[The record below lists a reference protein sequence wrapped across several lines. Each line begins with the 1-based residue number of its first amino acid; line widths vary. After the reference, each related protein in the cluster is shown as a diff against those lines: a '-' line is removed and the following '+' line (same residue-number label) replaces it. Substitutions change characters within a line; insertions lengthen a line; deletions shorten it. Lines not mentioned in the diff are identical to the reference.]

1 MGRGRAPDLE
11 RRTPERERD
20 DPGAHPPPE
29 RVRVGNASPPQPS
42 ATDTGEMASTSPLS
56 IVPQPTERQ
65 RLTAEVKRLA
75 VAHGLGIARVASAEP
90 FAWLE
95 PVLDEHIA
103 AGRVAG
109 LDWFTP
115 QRARE
120 STDPRTLLPTVRSML
135 AVGLAYHLPDPP
147 TPNDG
152 VPRGRIARY
161 ARGID
166 YHRLM
171 RSRMDAFV
179 AALREELGRPVEA
192 RMLSDTARI
201 VDRAVAARAGLGW
214 YGKHSCLIVP
224 GHGSWVV
231 LGEVLLDIDLE
242 PDAPLERDCGRC
254 TICLDRCPTGAIV
267 GPYRVDA
274 PRCLSFQTIEQ
285 RGAIPREIRPLLG
298 DWVFGCDVCQEVC
311 PYAGAARE
319 AADPAFAPRALENA
333 FPSLPWLLAMDE
345 AAFRESY
352 RATPVLRAKRRGLA
366 RNAAV
371 ALGNLGDERA
381 LPPLLSALAGHD
393 EPLVRAHAA
402 WAVGRYAG
410 SAARRALERARRAD
424 PDAFVREEAAA
435 PLARS

>member
-1 MGRGRAPDLE
+1 MALP
-11 RRTPERERD
+11 
-20 DPGAHPPPE
+20 
-29 RVRVGNASPPQPS
+29 ASPLPIL
-42 ATDTGEMASTSPLS
+42 AR
-56 IVPQPTERQ
+56 PTARQ

-75 VAHGLGIARVASAEP
+75 VAQGLTIARVATAEP

-95 PVLDEHIA
+95 PVLEEHIR

-120 STDPRTLLPTVRSML
+120 STDPRTLMPEVRSLL

-147 TPNDG
+147 VPDDG

-161 ARGID
+161 ARGHD

-171 RSRMDAFV
+171 RTRMEVFV
-179 AALREELGRPVEA
+179 AALGDELGRPVAA

-224 GHGSWVV
+224 GHSSWVV
-231 LGEVLLDIDLE
+231 LGEVLLDLDLE
-242 PDAPLERDCGRC
+242 PDPPLDRDCGRC

-267 GPYRVDA
+267 APYTVDA

-285 RGAIPREIRPLLG
+285 RGAIPRAIRPLLG
-298 DWVFGCDVCQEVC
+298 DWVFGCDICQEVC
-311 PYAGAARE
+311 PYAGAARD
-319 AADPAFAPRALENA
+319 AADPAFAPRALANA
-333 FPSLPWLLAMDE
+333 FPPLPWLLAMTE
-345 AAFRESY
+345 TEFRETY
-352 RATPVLRAKRRGLA
+352 RRTPVLRAKRRGLA

-381 LPPLLSALAGHD
+381 LSPLLAALAGHD
-393 EPLVRAHAA
+393 EPLVRGHVA
-402 WAVGRYAG
+402 WALGRYPTRAT
-410 SAARRALERARRAD
+410 RVALETAQRTD
-424 PDAFVREEAAA
+424 QDASVCEEAAA
-435 PLARS
+435 ALAGA